1 MTELSGTTKFSIN
14 VTMTGGK
21 GETAWQHTQLFRQR
35 IGSKDYPFE
44 VNILFK

>member
-1 MTELSGTTKFSIN
+1 MSELNGTSKFSIK
-14 VTMTGGK
+14 VSMKGGK

-44 VNILFK
+44 VKITFK

>member
-1 MTELSGTTKFSIN
+1 MSELSGTTKFLID
-14 VTMTGGK
+14 VTLHGGK

-44 VNILFK
+44 INVTFK